1 MPVCPAPW
9 GHPLPSWFTSSSEPA
24 RCVLIALIPNWQ
36 LMKQIKYTGDAAVL
50 PEIKAFIAEVWKWE
64 TINFVL
70 LTVVIKSGLVHVVL
84 VL

>member
-1 MPVCPAPW
+1 M
-9 GHPLPSWFTSSSEPA
+9 
-24 RCVLIALIPNWQ
+24 IPNWQ
-36 LMKQIKYTGDAAVL
+36 LMKRIKYTGDAAVL

>member
-1 MPVCPAPW
+1 M
-9 GHPLPSWFTSSSEPA
+9 
-24 RCVLIALIPNWQ
+24 LIALIPNWQ
-36 LMKQIKYTGDAAVL
+36 LMKRIKYTGDAVVL

>member
-1 MPVCPAPW
+1 
-9 GHPLPSWFTSSSEPA
+9 
-24 RCVLIALIPNWQ
+24 
-36 LMKQIKYTGDAAVL
+36 MKRIKYTGDAVVL